1 MHYRVPGAKS
11 KVNANLASYCLTN
24 NNAAVCGASWSATP
38 QKKCFN
44 KCVTTQGAMAT
55 SPGAVAGYT
64 IAGIVVVGV
73 LALAIYWN
81 FKSGAKSGGHHRT
94 PSNMKEENV
103 DLNDGRPAAPS
114 GAIPNVEVTIQT

>member
-1 MHYRVPGAKS
+1 
-11 KVNANLASYCLTN
+11 VNANLSSYCWPPPGN
-24 NNAAVCGASWSATP
+24 SAVCGASWSATP
-38 QKKCFN
+38 QKQ
-44 KCVTTQGAMAT
+44 CVAPKSSCGATQGELAT
-55 SPGAVAGYT
+55 SPGAVAGYS

-94 PSNMKEENV
+94 PSNMKDEAV

-114 GAIPNVEVTIQT
+114 GATPNVEVTIQTSS